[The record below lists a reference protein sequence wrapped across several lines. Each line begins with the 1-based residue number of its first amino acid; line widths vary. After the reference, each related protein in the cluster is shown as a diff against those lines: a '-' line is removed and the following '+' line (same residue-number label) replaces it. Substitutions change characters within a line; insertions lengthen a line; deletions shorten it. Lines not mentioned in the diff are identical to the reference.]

1 MPLFV
6 PRHQSDKNTSNI
18 TSPPNL
24 IIAYIPC
31 LRWFK
36 SVRGKELT
44 KQERED
50 YLNRLADYG
59 LTEEED
65 DAMTSIMDDLGLDW

>member
-1 MPLFV
+1 MLG
-6 PRHQSDKNTSNI
+6 
-18 TSPPNL
+18 
-24 IIAYIPC
+24 
-31 LRWFK
+31 
-36 SVRGKELT
+36 GKELT

-65 DAMTSIMDDLGLDW
+65 DAMTNIMDDLGLDW